1 LVRPPFMEARNA
13 FGSNATFFPD
23 LAIAN
28 PFATP
33 QNKNMPAHHVSP
45 SRDLAAPQPDSPPA
59 LSVEIREDRVRSTN
73 SATAFAG
80 AVMRISDSH
89 RPQPA
94 HVNGLMPTYHRAID
108 APRRDEDRHR
118 HDEVAPA
125 G

>member
-1 LVRPPFMEARNA
+1 MEARNA

-33 QNKNMPAHHVSP
+33 QNKNMPAHHASP
-45 SRDLAAPQPDSPPA
+45 SRDLAAPRPDSPPA
-59 LSVEIREDRVRSTN
+59 LSVEIREDRIRSTN

-89 RPQPA
+89 RPQPGP
-94 HVNGLMPTYHRAID
+94 VQQPPTTPPPPHIS
-108 APRRDEDRHR
+108 PH
-118 HDEVAPA
+118 
-125 G
+125 